1 MASCRFR
8 KEWKANCHSSN
19 PKLVTGLRKKSQ
31 DWEQIK
37 NLVTANLVTKSYKK
51 LEKTEPLKIGVQ
63 LGVQLGVH

>member
-8 KEWKANCHSSN
+8 KEWRANFHSE
-19 PKLVTGLRKKSQ
+19 KVTGLRKKSQ

-51 LEKTEPLKIGVQ
+51 SEKTEPLKIGVQ